1 MCTTV
6 QTHPPHPPSHLSQ
19 MDQMIL
25 KVPISS
31 KFLYSSVL
39 TVKDYVTHI
48 SEKNMLNYTE
58 RASTK
63 IEDEYMSN
71 NLIYHDN
78 YWLQINSL
86 TKQN

>member
-6 QTHPPHPPSHLSQ
+6 QMHPPTSSSHLSQ

-31 KFLYSSVL
+31 KFFYSSVL
-39 TVKDYVTHI
+39 TAKEYVTHI
-48 SEKNMLNYTE
+48 SEKNMHNYTE

-71 NLIYHDN
+71 NLIYSDN